1 MVPQDCHLVKKI
13 TKVISSQ
20 HKHKASVSC
29 EKTCVWMHAIDN
41 YGQGFTLN
49 KSELSDLEPDV
60 ILESKTLNFS
70 SDDTL
75 MTEFEYSCFTH
86 DPLWG
91 RYTSTFIFVPGLPL
105 AIMFSYSLR
114 DKPVKGGLISEF
126 FSILKKLCQITIL
139 STIYFLILSL
149 PFLLK
154 VHC

>member
-1 MVPQDCHLVKKI
+1 MVPQNCHLVKKI

-20 HKHKASVSC
+20 HKHTASVSC

-41 YGQGFTLN
+41 YGQGFITFN

-91 RYTSTFIFVPGLPL
+91 RYTSTFIFVPGVPL

-114 DKPVKGGLISEF
+114 DKPVQGGLISEI

-139 STIYFLILSL
+139 STIHF
-149 PFLLK
+149 
-154 VHC
+154 